1 MSSADAA
8 AYGAHTGDAEAG
20 KLLDGVHKE
29 AVELESRLA
38 DHRVPSVSSIS
49 RIKAEFL
56 IQLDVPFGF
65 GGMTARWTPSG
76 LI

>member
-29 AVELESRLA
+29 AVELESRTNRRQFGA
-38 DHRVPSVSSIS
+38 I
-49 RIKAEFL
+49 RIEL
-56 IQLDVPFGF
+56 GNLRLCR
-65 GGMTARWTPSG
+65 TAWWARG
-76 LI
+76 LELPTKRL